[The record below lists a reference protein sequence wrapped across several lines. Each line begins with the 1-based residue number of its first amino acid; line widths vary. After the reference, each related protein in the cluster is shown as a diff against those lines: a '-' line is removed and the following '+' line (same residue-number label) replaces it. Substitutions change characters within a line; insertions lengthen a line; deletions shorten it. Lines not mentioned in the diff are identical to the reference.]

1 MKNLLL
7 CLLLFST
14 VCGAKTY
21 TKQERVDNCKRI
33 GEFAES
39 AMTSRQNGVPVLRE
53 IKIIDDVYKKLKNK
67 ETHDLMTSIT
77 LDAYSKPSYM
87 TEEYQKKAINDFSAL
102 YFTECMKLIK

>member
-21 TKQERVDNCKRI
+21 TKQERIDNCKRI
-33 GEFAES
+33 AGVAEN
-39 AMTSRQNGVPVLRE
+39 AMWYRQNGYPILKE
-53 IKIIDDVYKKLKNK
+53 MENIDKIYKKVPDKQSY
-67 ETHDLMTSIT
+67 DLMVSIT
-77 LDAYSKPSYM
+77 LDAYSYPSYM
-87 TEEYQKKAINDFSAL
+87 TEDYQKKAINDFSAL